1 MTAQQ
6 PPRGS
11 GKNPN
16 LAAKSSSDAKAASGT
31 CPLMKNKVQL
41 LPLRYG
47 LVERL
52 DPSAEVAVPYKLKSR
67 PLGIRL
73 LRDGWLYVIVEKKP
87 KAILHEYCI
96 EKGAITQLLWNK
108 AEVSAD
114 KRTSN
119 VGEAK
124 LIFPRNEPL
133 HVAYAEIQWTAA
145 KCSQVLKSTKERQ
158 YFMQAVDLHSVDCT
172 NGGAN
177 LLTDNQ
183 AGKWLADV
191 AEKPATGAA
200 VLGMKPAETQDYAWE
215 HDPLFRKS
223 QLGLLKK
230 DLHPQYEH
238 DHLYLVVQDDLGV
251 LRDLAAHQDL
261 ATDWIIDWS
270 GAETNNKK
278 YVIGCYIESLYS
290 LNESRLL
297 SSAKADPRFAKLEQ
311 ETTPEQRQ
319 SISDYINVKY
329 KTQWSGPG
337 THSGAIKAAHNRMRQ
352 SLGESL
358 YERYE
363 DFIEGLDENAEDAL
377 EGAKIGQRGIND
389 LVDRPAMESF
399 LKQQRSQLARWNDRL
414 DLITE
419 DRIAMVKAERFHR
432 GAWYFDPHSS
442 QQVEAALATEYACLK
457 DICRTDK
464 ATEAMATLL
473 DKRPELSLP
482 TFFTLSHTDQV
493 DMQAKLIGFTKAIR
507 DLRMAKDDY
516 QGANELS
523 LNFKGLVEQRLP
535 AVFNLSEDGA
545 TFDQAR
551 NTAYEPAKQLRLAN
565 AMESA
570 KQGLRAGASFD
581 PNKVLR
587 NLPGSAWLD
596 VLRAFGKGGITLEFA
611 SVNQIRAFEA
621 DTTKLQE
628 MRSQLAAL
636 KNRIRQ
642 TLALERRGRVVKG
655 THRALAAER
664 NALKQAMLPLE
675 GRVAAAISPVGDGP
689 SKVGVKI
696 KGLNNT
702 QVVEF
707 QRMVEDFNMKRPFKG
722 LAVEVFKSYGADVF
736 ASAVAVMQIRNFL
749 TVASELSRKKEW
761 ELTERLALGN
771 AFLSMA
777 GGVFAAAQ
785 GIAVTSLSQAI
796 KNYTSAAG
804 KIKMAARLG
813 KLTASFG
820 LPAYVSSALS
830 SAISL
835 KDNLVKWGEG
845 LRRGDGAMLAG
856 ASMSAL
862 GDAGQVGLNGWAT
875 VRTTGIVLEV
885 LKDTQQARAVAWAA
899 AGGRLLSI
907 AARANLIG
915 LALTGLQLGGEW
927 LYNRNNLSKLDEWLL
942 QGPWGLEDAK
952 RSLQE
957 EHLRLADITAAPQAE
972 LQPGKD
978 GPLVVLSIPSVVT
991 GELDASRLSLS
1002 GYWMTHY
1009 LRNEWEPWS
1018 EQLLYQFTLLSKAD
1032 EPLKLALEVFPN
1044 EANAMHGVA
1053 FQLRYYP
1060 LTGVDALREKRFET
1074 ITLYPANGKPMAEV
1088 KILRTRTLNAPWLP
1102 VTLDTLSQH
1111 SPSKQTG

>member
-6 PPRGS
+6 PPRNS
-11 GKNPN
+11 DKNPN
-16 LAAKSSSDAKAASGT
+16 LAPKSSSDAKATSGA

-47 LVERL
+47 LVERCN
-52 DPSAEVAVPYKLKSR
+52 PKAELPMPYSLKSR

-73 LRDGWLYVIVEKKP
+73 LRDGWLYVIVDRKP
-87 KAILHEYCI
+87 KPILHEYRI
-96 EKGAITQLLWNK
+96 EKGLITQLLWNG

-114 KRTSN
+114 TRTSN

-124 LIFPRNEPL
+124 LIFRRDQPL

-145 KCSQVLKSTKERQ
+145 KCSQVLKSAKERD
-158 YFMQAVDLHSVDCT
+158 YFMQAADLRTIDCT
-172 NGGAN
+172 KGGTN
-177 LLTDNQ
+177 LLTEKQANQ
-183 AGKWLADV
+183 WLAEV
-191 AEKPATGAA
+191 AETTPNSPVIQGAKPE
-200 VLGMKPAETQDYAWE
+200 ETLDYAWE
-215 HDPLFRKS
+215 HAPLFKKT
-223 QLGLLKK
+223 QLGALKK
-230 DLHPQYEH
+230 GLNPLYEH
-238 DHLYLVVQDDLGV
+238 DHLYLVIRDDLGV

-261 ATDWIIDWS
+261 VVDWVSDWS
-270 GAETNNKK
+270 SAETNNKK
-278 YVIGCYIESLYS
+278 YVVGCYIESLYS
-290 LNESRLL
+290 LNEARLL
-297 SSAKADPRFAKLEQ
+297 KAAKDDPRFAKLEQ

-329 KTQWSGPG
+329 KTQWNGPG
-337 THSGAIKAAHNRMRQ
+337 THSGAIKAAQSRMRQ

-363 DFIEGLDENAEDAL
+363 DFIESLDENAEDAL

-389 LVDRPAMESF
+389 LVNRPAMEAF
-399 LKQQRSQLARWNDRL
+399 LRQQRNQLTRWNNRL

-419 DRIAMVKAERFHR
+419 DRVAMLERFYR
-432 GAWYFDPHSS
+432 SAWYFDAKSS
-442 QQVEAALATEYACLK
+442 RQVEAALATEYACLK
-457 DICRTDK
+457 DLCRSEKSTQ
-464 ATEAMATLL
+464 AMATLL

-507 DLRMAKDDY
+507 DLRMVKDDY

-535 AVFNLSEDGA
+535 AVFNLSTDGV
-545 TFDQAR
+545 TLDQAR

-570 KQGLRAGASFD
+570 MQGLRTGAPFD
-581 PNKVLR
+581 PAKVLR

-611 SVNQIRAFEA
+611 SINQIRAFEA
-621 DTTKLQE
+621 DTAKLQE
-628 MRSQLAAL
+628 MRSQLTSL

-642 TLALERRGRVVKG
+642 TLALERRGRLAKG

-664 NALKQAMLPLE
+664 NALKQAIQPLE
-675 GRVAAAISPVGDGP
+675 SRVAAAISPVGEGP
-689 SKVGVKI
+689 SKAGVKI
-696 KGLNNT
+696 KGLNST

-736 ASAVAVMQIRNFL
+736 ASAVAVMQIRSFL

-771 AFLSMA
+771 AFFSMT

-785 GIAVTSLSQAI
+785 GIAVTSLSTAM
-796 KNYTSAAG
+796 KNYTSVAG
-804 KIKMAARLG
+804 KVHMAARLG

-820 LPAYVSSALS
+820 FPAYVSSALAS
-830 SAISL
+830 SISL

-942 QGPWGLEDAK
+942 QGPWGVEDAK

-957 EHLRLADITAAPQAE
+957 EHLRLADITTGPQAE
-972 LQPGKD
+972 LQAGKN

-1018 EQLLYQFTLLSKAD
+1018 EQLLYQFTLLSKLD
-1032 EPLKLALEVFPN
+1032 EPLKLGLEVFPN
-1044 EANAMHGVA
+1044 EANAMHGLA
-1053 FQLRYYP
+1053 FQLRYHP
-1060 LTGVDALREKRFET
+1060 LSGIDALREKRFET
-1074 ITLYPANGKPMAEV
+1074 ITLYTTSAKPLSEV
-1088 KILRTRTLNAPWLP
+1088 ALLRTRTLNAPWLP

-1111 SPSKQTG
+1111 SPSQQTG